1 MTRLVHRLL
10 FNLLLPVLASAVS
23 LDLLFTYGRSERR
36 SARRG
41 AGPGDLGRPH
51 GPQPRLLRARAALD
65 AFSGRRPL
73 PPQPHLGRCRA
84 PLRLVL
90 RLRRGHPTA
99 STPPS
104 TAATSP
110 KPPPCRPTTALWSAM
125 AAPSPHHPSR
135 KRVPVMAQQ

>member
-51 GPQPRLLRARAALD
+51 GPQPRLLRPRTSA
-65 AFSGRRPL
+65 
-73 PPQPHLGRCRA
+73 
-84 PLRLVL
+84 
-90 RLRRGHPTA
+90 A
-99 STPPS
+99 ST
-104 TAATSP
+104 SP
-110 KPPPCRPTTALWSAM
+110 RTVPGPTTAGSATTSRSPYRLY
-125 AAPSPHHPSR
+125 ATVDGCDQSKATAVPTHHRLVVGDGCPKPSSSFS
-135 KRVPVMAQQ
+135 